1 MIFTFVRVTTFLV
14 SCKSIFPSNTP
25 NTFKVMLGL
34 MLSVMISFNLGI
46 NVPCDDMYVFI
57 SYSIMEFIN
66 GLFLGYVTYTALHIV
81 QVAGSLI
88 DVQMGLS
95 MSRVYDE
102 QNGLQS
108 TLMQNLFFWIT
119 ILLFFSTNGHH
130 LLINGL
136 VKSFETIPVGS
147 MPIIDNIQYLITVFV
162 EYFSIAFQ
170 IALPVIITLI
180 MSDLILG
187 LISRSVPQLNVMI
200 MGMPLKML
208 VGLALIFVSLS
219 FVGNE
224 IGKIVSDL
232 PGLMNGYR

>member
-1 MIFTFVRVTTFLV
+1 
-14 SCKSIFPSNTP
+14 
-25 NTFKVMLGL
+25 MLGL